1 MLTLARRREP
11 PLAALEMHNQI
22 KGALYAI
29 IVAIR
34 PKDGNALDL
43 YIRNSS

>member
-1 MLTLARRREP
+1 MLTLARRRES

-22 KGALYAI
+22 ERALYSI
-29 IVAIR
+29 CMEIG